1 MRFSGW
7 AIWALPLVLAFR
19 EPGIIDKERS
29 GESIEEVR
37 RMASNLGPPADGVAW
52 RTQAHPRYLLRF
64 GVVLLVLDVNSPDD
78 RRRADAIFSIVDWLV
93 TEKGSAVFEFAED
106 LKKCWNEASPAV
118 SPAAQE
124 PVWAGKIAEL
134 LASVADYLPDEIAYK
149 ESGWNASGKDLMDL
163 LKVEAT
169 EEEWIKELNK
179 FAWKPET
186 DIRHVFHAGCRRAGS
201 WPTKLSTRWT
211 GGKANQAA
219 TKALKQRTI
228 LRRHQKR
235 EAY

>member
-1 MRFSGW
+1 MKQSG
-7 AIWALPLVLAFR
+7 
-19 EPGIIDKERS
+19 
-29 GESIEEVR
+29 
-37 RMASNLGPPADGVAW
+37 
-52 RTQAHPRYLLRF
+52 
-64 GVVLLVLDVNSPDD
+64 
-78 RRRADAIFSIVDWLV
+78 
-93 TEKGSAVFEFAED
+93 
-106 LKKCWNEASPAV
+106 C

-169 EEEWIKELNK
+169 EEEWDKKLNK

-186 DIRHVFHAGCRRAGS
+186 DIRHVFHAG
-201 WPTKLSTRWT
+201 WQTRWLLANET
-211 GGKANQAA
+211 KAEVDRLGKRIEAA
-219 TKALKQRTI
+219 CDEALKQRTI
-228 LRRHQKR
+228 LRGTRN